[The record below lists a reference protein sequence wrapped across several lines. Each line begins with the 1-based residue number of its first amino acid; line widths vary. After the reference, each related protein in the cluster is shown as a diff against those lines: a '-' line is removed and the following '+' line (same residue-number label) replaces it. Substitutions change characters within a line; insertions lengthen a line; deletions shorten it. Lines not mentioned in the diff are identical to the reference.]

1 VLYCINTKRPFFIKK
16 ENIMQYKKGFTLIEL
31 LVVIAIIGI
40 LTSVVL
46 ASLNGARDKSGDVA
60 VKANLSNLRSQAA
73 LYFDDNSSSFG
84 PNTGVS
90 CTTSGSVFADSRV
103 AAQLTAAQSASGG
116 GSVATCANSTTL
128 WVVSVPL
135 RDKTKAWCVDSS
147 GIAKEAS
154 ANTTT
159 IQCGN

>member
-1 VLYCINTKRPFFIKK
+1 MFYRSTR
-16 ENIMQYKKGFTLIEL
+16 GFTLIEL

-40 LTSVVL
+40 LASVVI
-46 ASLNGARDKSGDVA
+46 AQLNSARDKGGDAA
-60 VKANLSNLRSQAA
+60 VKSNLSNLRSQAA
-73 LYFDDNSSSFG
+73 LYFDENSSSYG
-84 PNTGVS
+84 PNTGTS
-90 CTTSGSVFADSRV
+90 CTTAGSVFADARV
-103 AAQLTAAQSASGG
+103 AAQIDAAEAASGG
-116 GSVATCANSTTL
+116 GSIAACANSTTL
-128 WVVSVPL
+128 WTVSVPL

>member
-1 VLYCINTKRPFFIKK
+1 MKN
-16 ENIMQYKKGFTLIEL
+16 KKGFTLIEL

-40 LTSVVL
+40 LSSVVV
-46 ASLNGARDKSGDVA
+46 ASLNGARDKGGDTA

-73 LYFDDNSSSFG
+73 LYFDDNNSNYG
-84 PNTGVS
+84 PNTGTS
-90 CTTSGSVFADSRV
+90 CTTAGSVFTDSRV
-103 AAQLTAAQSASGG
+103 ASQLVAAEKASGG
-116 GSVATCANSTTL
+116 GSIATCANSTTL
-128 WVVSVPL
+128 WVASVPL
-135 RDKTKAWCVDSS
+135 RDKTKQWCVDSS